1 MAYLICIGIG
11 YLLGTF
17 NLAFLLA
24 RLKGF
29 DIRTRGSNNPGA
41 SNATITMG
49 WKIGILVGACDI
61 AKAAVAVLLA
71 RTLFQ
76 EVEQAGVIAGVS
88 CVLGH
93 MFPFYLAF
101 RGGKGFA
108 SYMGMI
114 LVLNWKFF
122 LIIGIE
128 IILITIITD
137 YIALATLTTV
147 VSFPIFMFFSSI
159 GWVIAIIAAVAS
171 VFVILK
177 HIQNF
182 RRILKGEE
190 IGLRK
195 TL

>member
-1 MAYLICIGIG
+1 MDYLICIGIG
-11 YLLGTF
+11 YMLGTF
-17 NLAFLLA
+17 NLAFWLA

-49 WKIGILVGACDI
+49 WKIGILVGVCDI

-71 RTLFQ
+71 KNLFP
-76 EVEQAGVIAGVS
+76 EIEQAGVIAGVS

-114 LVLNWKFF
+114 LVLNWRFF
-122 LIIGIE
+122 LIIGIA

>member
-1 MAYLICIGIG
+1 MDYLICIGIG

-122 LIIGIE
+122 LIIGIA

>member
-17 NLAFLLA
+17 NIAFLIA

-29 DIRTRGSNNPGA
+29 DIRTRGTNNPGA

-49 WKIGILVGACDI
+49 WKIGIIVGVCDI
-61 AKAAVAVLLA
+61 AKAAVAVLIAKTIYPDLA
-71 RTLFQ
+71 L
-76 EVEQAGVIAGVS
+76 AGVIAGVS

-93 MFPFYLAF
+93 MYPFYLAF

-108 SYMGMI
+108 TYLGMI

-122 LIIGIE
+122 IIIGIA
-128 IILITIITD
+128 IVLITIITD
-137 YIALATLTTV
+137 YIAIGTLATV
-147 VSFPIFMFFSSI
+147 VAYPLFIIFTNI
-159 GWVIAIIAAVAS
+159 GWLVAAIAAVAS
-171 VFVILK
+171 VIIVIK
-177 HIQNF
+177 HIKNF
-182 RRILKGEE
+182 KRILKGEE

-195 TL
+195 TM

>member
-1 MAYLICIGIG
+1 MCAWSY
-11 YLLGTF
+11 
-17 NLAFLLA
+17 
-24 RLKGF
+24 
-29 DIRTRGSNNPGA
+29 
-41 SNATITMG
+41 
-49 WKIGILVGACDI
+49 
-61 AKAAVAVLLA
+61 
-71 RTLFQ
+71 
-76 EVEQAGVIAGVS
+76 VS
-88 CVLGH
+88 
-93 MFPFYLAF
+93 FYLAF

-122 LIIGIE
+122 IIGIA

-177 HIQNF
+177 HSELQAHTE
-182 RRILKGEE
+182 R
-190 IGLRK
+190 
-195 TL
+195 

>member
-1 MAYLICIGIG
+1 MDYLICIGIG
-11 YLLGTF
+11 YLLGTI
-17 NLAFLLA
+17 NIAFLIA

-49 WKIGILVGACDI
+49 WKIGIIVGACDI
-61 AKAAVAVLLA
+61 AKAAVAVLVA
-71 RTLFQ
+71 KTLFPDMAL
-76 EVEQAGVIAGVS
+76 AGVVAGVS

-93 MFPFYLAF
+93 IYPFYLAF

-114 LVLNWKFF
+114 LMLNWKFF
-122 LIIGIE
+122 IIIAIA

-147 VSFPIFMFFSSI
+147 VAFPLFIFFSNF
-159 GWVIAIIAAVAS
+159 GWMIAAITAVAS
-171 VFVILK
+171 VIITLK

-195 TL
+195 TM